1 MKPPWQ
7 LPEGWPKPT
16 TPTSEDR
23 AGGRKAYAA
32 IKDKAAGLTYEVID
46 STGASLEAFANRE
59 DALACQEEDCAVL
72 AINGSGEAVDRGQSA
87 TAVGLATGHTVTE
100 TLRHLRY
107 LESVNVV
114 RTATDE
120 TGVMRWQPI
129 PGNRWEIHAPF

>member
-16 TPTSEDR
+16 TPTPEDR
-23 AGGRKAYAA
+23 AGGRKAHAA
-32 IKDKAAGLTYEVID
+32 IKDEPGSAAL
-46 STGASLEAFANRE
+46 
-59 DALACQEEDCAVL
+59 
-72 AINGSGEAVDRGQSA
+72 
-87 TAVGLATGHTVTE
+87 VGMNTGHTVTE